1 MTFWMCYFSRSTMK
15 KAFFP
20 RKLLCLRAV
29 NLPIKRARG
38 NITFR
43 KLSPTRGKAL
53 RFTKTRRKRISLNTT
68 RPKQLVWSSV
78 ITTTRSTTFWLNDG
92 NSNPCRSIRSVIGIK
107 VISKPDFRCM
117 ERYGNLTPKQEPS
130 AHAFSVTDRL
140 DLKWRVVCADPDSTV
155 FSYSLASFQ
164 DWVCLEINTIV

>member
-1 MTFWMCYFSRSTMK
+1 MK

-53 RFTKTRRKRISLNTT
+53 RFTKTRRKRISLNTM
-68 RPKQLVWSSV
+68 RPKQLV
-78 ITTTRSTTFWLNDG
+78 
-92 NSNPCRSIRSVIGIK
+92 
-107 VISKPDFRCM
+107 
-117 ERYGNLTPKQEPS
+117 
-130 AHAFSVTDRL
+130 
-140 DLKWRVVCADPDSTV
+140 
-155 FSYSLASFQ
+155 
-164 DWVCLEINTIV
+164 